1 MADETWVPVVGG
13 VLGLACLWMAL
24 RAGRKRRFLD
34 DTPTSKARGVFIG
47 DVELKGAVECDR
59 PLTSHL
65 AEVRCVWYRWS
76 VAEHWRRVVRE
87 TYTDEKGRVR
97 TRTRV
102 ESGTTVV
109 ASGEDSTPFFL
120 RDDTGA
126 VLVRPQGAEIEGAVV
141 LSTTVGPG
149 HRLYYGKG
157 PRGAVMDSTFQRDFL
172 ETAIATARPV
182 YLVGRARERKDAVAP
197 EIAAD
202 KRAEM
207 YLISVRSE
215 EDISRSHAF
224 GHWLWFA
231 LGLACAG
238 GTFAW
243 YEQTLGFDPDRQLR
257 GYALLATACLFAWLL
272 GWAWMVH
279 DSLVGLRQRVRQGL
293 GNLEV
298 QLKRR
303 HDLVPRLAA
312 IVSGLSQHE
321 QSVQESLAALRA
333 QASIPPGAERGGAAR
348 LEALAPR
355 LVALRESHPRLV
367 AQEGFLELQRQ
378 LSDTETRIALAR
390 TYYNDI
396 ASAYNARLLV
406 VPDRYAA
413 ALARL
418 RPEPLFAAEG
428 FERAAV
434 AVEFQQDPPGSDRE
448 A

>member
-1 MADETWVPVVGG
+1 
-13 VLGLACLWMAL
+13 
-24 RAGRKRRFLD
+24 
-34 DTPTSKARGVFIG
+34 
-47 DVELKGAVECDR
+47 
-59 PLTSHL
+59 
-65 AEVRCVWYRWS
+65 
-76 VAEHWRRVVRE
+76 
-87 TYTDEKGRVR
+87 
-97 TRTRV
+97 
-102 ESGTTVV
+102 
-109 ASGEDSTPFFL
+109 
-120 RDDTGA
+120 
-126 VLVRPQGAEIEGAVV
+126 
-141 LSTTVGPG
+141 
-149 HRLYYGKG
+149 
-157 PRGAVMDSTFQRDFL
+157 
-172 ETAIATARPV
+172 
-182 YLVGRARERKDAVAP
+182 
-197 EIAAD
+197 
-202 KRAEM
+202 
-207 YLISVRSE
+207 
-215 EDISRSHAF
+215 
-224 GHWLWFA
+224 
-231 LGLACAG
+231 
-238 GTFAW
+238 
-243 YEQTLGFDPDRQLR
+243 
-257 GYALLATACLFAWLL
+257 
-272 GWAWMVH
+272 MVH

-312 IVSGLSQHE
+312 IVSGLSQYE

-333 QASIPPGAERGGAAR
+333 QASIPPGAERGGGAR

>member
-1 MADETWVPVVGG
+1 MADEAWVPVVGG
-13 VLGLACLWMAL
+13 VLGLGSILMAL
-24 RAGRKRRFLD
+24 RSGRRRRFID

-47 DVELKGAVECDR
+47 DVELKGVVECAR

-65 AEVRCVWYRWS
+65 AEASCVWYSWS
-76 VAEHWRRVVRE
+76 IAEHWRRIVHE
-87 TYTDEKGRVR
+87 TYTDEKGNTR

-102 ESGTTVV
+102 ESGTTIV
-109 ASGEDSTPFFL
+109 ASGGESTPFLL

-126 VLVRPQGAEIEGAVV
+126 VLVRPQGAETEGATVV
-141 LSTTVGPG
+141 SATVGRG
-149 HRLYYGKG
+149 HPLYYGKG
-157 PRGAVMDSTFQRDFL
+157 PRSAVMDSTHQRDFL
-172 ETAIATARPV
+172 ESAIVVGKPV

-197 EIAAD
+197 EIASD

-215 EDISRSHAF
+215 EEISRSHAV
-224 GHWLWFA
+224 GYWLWSA
-231 LGLACAG
+231 LGLLLAG

-243 YEQTLGFDPDRQLR
+243 YEQSLGFAPDERVV
-257 GYALLATACLFAWLL
+257 GYAALLSAFLLALLA

-279 DSLVGLRQRVRQGL
+279 NSIVGLRQRVRQGW

-303 HDLVPRLAA
+303 HDLVPRLVAVVA
-312 IVSGLSQHE
+312 GLAQHE
-321 QSVQESLAALRA
+321 RSVQELLAALRA
-333 QASIPPGAERGGAAR
+333 QATIAPGAERGEGSR

-355 LVALRESHPRLV
+355 LVALREAHPRLV
-367 AQEGFLELQRQ
+367 AQEGFLALQRE
-378 LSDTETRIALAR
+378 LADTETRIALAR
-390 TYYNDI
+390 AYYNDI
-396 ASAYNARLLV
+396 ASAYNTRLLV

-413 ALARL
+413 ALSGL
-418 RPEPLFAAEG
+418 RPEPLFSAEG

-434 AVEFQQDPPGSDRE
+434 EVEFS